1 MATFESAE
9 LVELFMTYT
18 ASPTSIGAHLA
29 AASARQNTDDP
40 LIVATGTDIALY
52 LGGGQ
57 PPVVEGFRV
66 STRGFKEL
74 AAVSHLGPALAT
86 LVRLRELGEANGWR
100 QDAERLLSATKAARA
115 ANSTELWRDRIAVR
129 AFHGREATI
138 AAIVDYSCCLT
149 EDILERA
156 LTRPAYLSDATLRSD
171 YLEGPATDLP
181 VPFNRVMVATF
192 FLVGLELGHRLITWF
207 DSLELPWERAMVII
221 AGRQGR
227 PTAGVSEESNSVA
240 GVIRAA
246 SRHRLALERL
256 LIAPHAPVFA
266 MFDGSNLDEVS
277 AAEAGYRAMWSSLAA
292 ISELAGRMF
301 DGYPRFRPSTN
312 DSRHADPETRWVHEK
327 PAIRGAEDWFG
338 LTTRL
343 RVVMEDPRQLLSGAV
358 TDYASQLL
366 VDNDNDP
373 RAITVPGL
381 DDEPYPALV
390 ADRGPPAAAHENP

>member
-86 LVRLRELGEANGWR
+86 LVRLRELGDANCWR

-129 AFHGREATI
+129 AFHGREAAI
-138 AAIVDYSCCLT
+138 AAMVDYSCRLT
-149 EDILERA
+149 ERFLQRSLDD
-156 LTRPAYLSDATLRSD
+156 PGYLNTSTLQED
-171 YLEGPATDLP
+171 YLEGPADELP
-181 VPFNRVMVATF
+181 VPFNRIMIATF
-192 FLVGLELGHRLITWF
+192 FLTGMDVAHRLISWF
-207 DSLELPWERAMVII
+207 DDLELPWERAMVII
-221 AGRQGR
+221 AGRAGR
-227 PTAGVSEESNSVA
+227 PTAGVTRESNSVA
-240 GVIRAA
+240 GVINTA
-246 SRHRLALERL
+246 SRGRLPAHRL
-256 LIAPHAPVFA
+256 LIAPHAPVFPLFDGTDLEPTA
-266 MFDGSNLDEVS
+266 ALEGDYRRMFASLQATSELGAQMFDS
-277 AAEAGYRAMWSSLAA
+277 
-292 ISELAGRMF
+292 
-301 DGYPRFRPSTN
+301 YPRFHPNPDEDVRVHAE
-312 DSRHADPETRWVHEK
+312 SRTVHAK
-327 PAIRGAEDWFG
+327 PAIDGPDDWLA

-358 TDYASQLL
+358 TDYASRQLAG
-366 VDNDNDP
+366 NGNDP
-373 RAITVPGL
+373 AALTVPGL
-381 DDEPYPALV
+381 DREPYPGLDV
-390 ADRGPPAAAHENP
+390 SGS

>member
-86 LVRLRELGEANGWR
+86 LVRLRELGDANGWR

-138 AAIVDYSCCLT
+138 AAMVDYSCRLT
-149 EDILERA
+149 ERFLQRSLDD
-156 LTRPAYLSDATLRSD
+156 PGYLNTSTLQED
-171 YLEGPATDLP
+171 YLEGPADELP
-181 VPFNRVMVATF
+181 VPFNRIMIATF
-192 FLVGLELGHRLITWF
+192 FLTGMDVAHRLISWF
-207 DSLELPWERAMVII
+207 DDLELPWERAMVII
-221 AGRQGR
+221 AGRAGR
-227 PTAGVSEESNSVA
+227 PTAGVTRESNSVA
-240 GVIRAA
+240 GVINTA
-246 SRHRLALERL
+246 SRGRLPAHRL
-256 LIAPHAPVFA
+256 LIAPHAPVFPLFDGTDLEPTA
-266 MFDGSNLDEVS
+266 ALEGDYRRMFASLQATSELGAQMFDS
-277 AAEAGYRAMWSSLAA
+277 
-292 ISELAGRMF
+292 
-301 DGYPRFRPSTN
+301 YPRFHPNPDEDVRVHAE
-312 DSRHADPETRWVHEK
+312 SRTVHAK
-327 PAIRGAEDWFG
+327 PAIDGPDDWLA

-358 TDYASQLL
+358 TDYASRQLAG
-366 VDNDNDP
+366 NGNDP
-373 RAITVPGL
+373 AALTVPGL
-381 DDEPYPALV
+381 DREPYPGLDV
-390 ADRGPPAAAHENP
+390 SGS

>member
-86 LVRLRELGEANGWR
+86 LVRLRELGDANGWR

-129 AFHGREATI
+129 AFHGREAAI
-138 AAIVDYSCCLT
+138 AAMVDYSCWLT
-149 EDILERA
+149 ERFLQRSLDD
-156 LTRPAYLSDATLRSD
+156 PGYLNTSTLQED
-171 YLEGPATDLP
+171 YLEGPADELP
-181 VPFNRVMVATF
+181 VPFNRIMIATF
-192 FLVGLELGHRLITWF
+192 FLTGMDVAHRLISWF
-207 DSLELPWERAMVII
+207 DDLELPWERAMVII
-221 AGRQGR
+221 AGRAGR
-227 PTAGVSEESNSVA
+227 PTAGVTRESNSVA
-240 GVIRAA
+240 GVINTA
-246 SRHRLALERL
+246 SRGRLPAHRL
-256 LIAPHAPVFA
+256 LIAPHAPVFPLFDGTDLEPTA
-266 MFDGSNLDEVS
+266 ALEGDYRRMFASLQATSELGAQMFDS
-277 AAEAGYRAMWSSLAA
+277 
-292 ISELAGRMF
+292 
-301 DGYPRFRPSTN
+301 YPRFHPNPDEDVRV
-312 DSRHADPETRWVHEK
+312 HAESLTVHAK
-327 PAIRGAEDWFG
+327 PAIDGPDDWLA

-358 TDYASQLL
+358 TDYASRQLAG
-366 VDNDNDP
+366 NGNDP
-373 RAITVPGL
+373 AALTVPGL
-381 DDEPYPALV
+381 DREPYPGLDV
-390 ADRGPPAAAHENP
+390 SGS

>member
-86 LVRLRELGEANGWR
+86 LVRLRELGDANGWR

-129 AFHGREATI
+129 AFHGREAAI
-138 AAIVDYSCCLT
+138 AAMVDYSCRLT
-149 EDILERA
+149 ERFLQRSLDD
-156 LTRPAYLSDATLRSD
+156 PGYLNTSTLQED
-171 YLEGPATDLP
+171 YLEGPADELP
-181 VPFNRVMVATF
+181 VPFNRIMIATF
-192 FLVGLELGHRLITWF
+192 FLTGMDVAHRLISWF
-207 DSLELPWERAMVII
+207 DDLELPWERAMVII
-221 AGRQGR
+221 AGRAGR
-227 PTAGVSEESNSVA
+227 PTAGVTRESNSVA
-240 GVIRAA
+240 GVINTA
-246 SRHRLALERL
+246 SRGRLPAHRL
-256 LIAPHAPVFA
+256 LIAPHAPVFPLFDGTDLEPTA
-266 MFDGSNLDEVS
+266 ALEGDYRRMFASLQATSELGAQMFDS
-277 AAEAGYRAMWSSLAA
+277 
-292 ISELAGRMF
+292 
-301 DGYPRFRPSTN
+301 YPRFHPNPDEDVRVHAE
-312 DSRHADPETRWVHEK
+312 SRTVHAK
-327 PAIRGAEDWFG
+327 PAIDGPDDWLA

-358 TDYASQLL
+358 TDYASRQLAG
-366 VDNDNDP
+366 NGNDP
-373 RAITVPGL
+373 AALTVPGL
-381 DDEPYPALV
+381 DREPYPGLDV
-390 ADRGPPAAAHENP
+390 SGS

>member
-86 LVRLRELGEANGWR
+86 LVRLREMGEANCWR

-129 AFHGREATI
+129 AFHGREAAI
-138 AAIVDYSCCLT
+138 AAMVDYSCRLT
-149 EDILERA
+149 ERFLQRSLDD
-156 LTRPAYLSDATLRSD
+156 PGYLNTSTLQED
-171 YLEGPATDLP
+171 YLEGPADELP
-181 VPFNRVMVATF
+181 VPFNRIMIATF
-192 FLVGLELGHRLITWF
+192 FLTGMDVAHRLISWF
-207 DSLELPWERAMVII
+207 DDLELPWERAMVII
-221 AGRQGR
+221 AGRAGR
-227 PTAGVSEESNSVA
+227 PTAGVTRESNSVA
-240 GVIRAA
+240 GVINTA
-246 SRHRLALERL
+246 SRGRLPAHRL
-256 LIAPHAPVFA
+256 LIAPHAPVFPLFDGTDLEPTA
-266 MFDGSNLDEVS
+266 ALEGDYRRMFASLQATSELGAQMFDS
-277 AAEAGYRAMWSSLAA
+277 
-292 ISELAGRMF
+292 
-301 DGYPRFRPSTN
+301 YPRFHPNPDEDVRV
-312 DSRHADPETRWVHEK
+312 HAESLTVHAK
-327 PAIRGAEDWFG
+327 PAIDGPDDWLA

-358 TDYASQLL
+358 TDYASRQLAG
-366 VDNDNDP
+366 NGNDP
-373 RAITVPGL
+373 AALTVPGL
-381 DDEPYPALV
+381 DREPYPGLDV
-390 ADRGPPAAAHENP
+390 SGS

>member
-86 LVRLRELGEANGWR
+86 LVRLRELGDANCWR

-129 AFHGREATI
+129 AFHGREAAI
-138 AAIVDYSCCLT
+138 AAMVDYSCWLT
-149 EDILERA
+149 ERFLQRSLDD
-156 LTRPAYLSDATLRSD
+156 PGYLNTSTLQED
-171 YLEGPATDLP
+171 YLEGPADELP
-181 VPFNRVMVATF
+181 VPFNRIMIATF
-192 FLVGLELGHRLITWF
+192 FLTGMDVAHRLISWF
-207 DSLELPWERAMVII
+207 DDLELPWERAMVII
-221 AGRQGR
+221 AGRAGR
-227 PTAGVSEESNSVA
+227 PTAGVTRESNSVA
-240 GVIRAA
+240 GVINTA
-246 SRHRLALERL
+246 SRGRLPAHRL
-256 LIAPHAPVFA
+256 LIAPHAPVFPLFDGTDLEPTA
-266 MFDGSNLDEVS
+266 ALEGDYRRMFASLQATSELGAQMFDS
-277 AAEAGYRAMWSSLAA
+277 
-292 ISELAGRMF
+292 
-301 DGYPRFRPSTN
+301 YPRFHPNPDEDVRVHAE
-312 DSRHADPETRWVHEK
+312 SRTVHAK
-327 PAIRGAEDWFG
+327 PAIDGPDDWLA

-358 TDYASQLL
+358 TDYASRQLAG
-366 VDNDNDP
+366 NGNDP
-373 RAITVPGL
+373 AALTVPGL
-381 DDEPYPALV
+381 DREPYPGLDV
-390 ADRGPPAAAHENP
+390 SGS

>member
-86 LVRLRELGEANGWR
+86 LVRLRELGEANCWR

-129 AFHGREATI
+129 AFHGREAAI
-138 AAIVDYSCCLT
+138 AAMVDYSCRLT
-149 EDILERA
+149 ERFLQRSLDD
-156 LTRPAYLSDATLRSD
+156 PGYLNTSTLQED
-171 YLEGPATDLP
+171 YLEGPADELP
-181 VPFNRVMVATF
+181 VPFNRIMIATF
-192 FLVGLELGHRLITWF
+192 FLTGMDVAHRLISWF
-207 DSLELPWERAMVII
+207 DDLELPWERAMVII
-221 AGRQGR
+221 AGRAGR
-227 PTAGVSEESNSVA
+227 PTAGVTRESNSVA
-240 GVIRAA
+240 GVINTA
-246 SRHRLALERL
+246 SRGRLPAHRL
-256 LIAPHAPVFA
+256 LIAPHAPVFPLFDGTDLEPTA
-266 MFDGSNLDEVS
+266 ALEGDYRRMFASLQATSELGAQMFDS
-277 AAEAGYRAMWSSLAA
+277 
-292 ISELAGRMF
+292 
-301 DGYPRFRPSTN
+301 YPRFHPNPDEDVRVHAE
-312 DSRHADPETRWVHEK
+312 SRTVHAK
-327 PAIRGAEDWFG
+327 PAIDGPDDWLA

-358 TDYASQLL
+358 TDYASRQLAG
-366 VDNDNDP
+366 NGNDP
-373 RAITVPGL
+373 AALTVPGL
-381 DDEPYPALV
+381 DREPYPGLDV
-390 ADRGPPAAAHENP
+390 SGS